1 MQRPTLIACEP
12 PELLVDDRPF
22 PCPYLPSRTARLPM
36 RLPGRPLERGEL
48 SGRLAEGDRRQGL
61 FLYRTACPTCR
72 ACEPVRIEVSA
83 FVPSKTQRRTY
94 RRGESLIQTRVG
106 TPSVTAERI
115 ALYNRHKLER
125 GLLIRGD
132 LIDAIGYED
141 FLVETCVETI
151 ELSYRIGR
159 KLIGVAIADRAADAL
174 SAVYCYFDP
183 ANEKLSPGTYSILK
197 MAELCRQWGLRYLYL
212 GLYVE
217 GSRTMAYKAR
227 FLPHERLI
235 GGKWTRF
242 ER

>member
-1 MQRPTLIACEP
+1 VQRPTLIACEP

-22 PCPYLPSRTARLPM
+22 ACPYLPSRTARLPM
-36 RLPGRPLERGEL
+36 RLPGRPLEREEL
-48 SGRLAEGDRRQGL
+48 SVRLASGDRRQGV
-61 FLYRTACPTCR
+61 FLYRTACPSCR

-83 FVPSKTQRRTY
+83 FAPSKTQRRTY
-94 RRGESLIQTRVG
+94 RRGESLIETRVG
-106 TPSVTAERI
+106 TPSVTPDRI
-115 ALYNRHKLER
+115 ALYNRHKVER
-125 GLLIRGD
+125 GLLVRGD

-151 ELSYRIGR
+151 EVSYRIGR

-183 ANEKLSPGTYSILK
+183 AYEKLSPGTYSILK
-197 MAELCRQWGLRYLYL
+197 MADLCRQLGLRYLYL
-212 GLYVE
+212 GLYVA

-227 FLPHERLI
+227 FLPNERLI
-235 GGKWTRF
+235 GGKWQRF